1 MGWTFHFV
9 AFSALTTY
17 MNDLTCISLVFCNLS
32 PVYSGLTRTVIN
44 VNYKDTSDVCL
55 YINVSLNWDCCKW
68 ILIWI
73 SRLDVHKSRIKVE
86 RNVKFVAMLN
96 LISYICLAMIT
107 CRCSVQRELEIIHY
121 EFSVKQPMSQW
132 YIYI

>member
-32 PVYSGLTRTVIN
+32 PVYSGLIN
-44 VNYKDTSDVCL
+44 VNYKDTFDVCL

-73 SRLDVHKSRIKVE
+73 SRLDVHKSRIKVD
-86 RNVKFVAMLN
+86 RNVKFVVMLN
-96 LISYICLAMIT
+96 LISYICLRIWFLST
-107 CRCSVQRELEIIHY
+107 RLEIIHY

-132 YIYI
+132 YRDDLIQSNMY